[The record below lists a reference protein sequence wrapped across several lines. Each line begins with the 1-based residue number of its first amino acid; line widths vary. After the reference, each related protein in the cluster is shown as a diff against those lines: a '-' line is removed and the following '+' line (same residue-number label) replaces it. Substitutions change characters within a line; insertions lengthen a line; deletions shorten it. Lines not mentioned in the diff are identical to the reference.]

1 MNDPTSS
8 FTFETSVVGTT
19 ISQNS
24 NNDGGHRPQ
33 QQQQQLLQQH
43 QDRINRQQKGRC
55 RRSSDV
61 GRRGRLWQLPQS
73 SIEEYAA
80 WIEQKPNETQTP
92 AEQRFL
98 HKYQRRKYL
107 RQEKPHAETMK
118 QYIARLEAKDN
129 PSDVEIQL
137 IERYHRRKAHKRRR
151 LLRNNPF
158 RGSIIPSTISW
169 SREPRKKG
177 STSAG
182 GSTMT
187 TGVLTNMAHL
197 QESMNRMGLSADRL
211 RDIPMEDTTP
221 GLDASF
227 QTETYFP

>member
-1 MNDPTSS
+1 MNETTSS
-8 FTFETSVVGTT
+8 FSFDASIACTT
-19 ISQNS
+19 VAQN
-24 NNDGGHRPQ
+24 NNNEGNHHNHHHHKQ
-33 QQQQQLLQQH
+33 QQP
-43 QDRINRQQKGRC
+43 QDRLNRQPKFRF
-55 RRSSDV
+55 RRNSDV

-98 HKYQRRKYL
+98 QKYQRRQYL
-107 RQEKPHAETMK
+107 RQEKPHAENMK
-118 QYIARLEAKDN
+118 QYITRLEAKDH

-137 IERYHRRKAHKRRR
+137 IERYHRRQAHRRRR

-177 STSAG
+177 PSSSSG
-182 GSTMT
+182 GTTMA
-187 TGVLTNMAHL
+187 GVLTNMAHL
-197 QESMNRMGLSADRL
+197 QESMNRMGLSTDRL
-211 RDIPMEDTTP
+211 RDMPMEDSTAGIIVDTS
-221 GLDASF
+221 SF
-227 QTETYFP
+227 PT